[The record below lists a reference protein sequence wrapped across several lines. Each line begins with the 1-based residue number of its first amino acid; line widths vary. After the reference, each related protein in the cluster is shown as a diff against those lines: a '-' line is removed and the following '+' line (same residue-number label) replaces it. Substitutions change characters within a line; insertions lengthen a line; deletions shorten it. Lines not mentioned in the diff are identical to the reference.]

1 MMINT
6 TNIRISDSF
15 ISEETNKIY
24 LNLYVPQ
31 LIAYVSIILDRHE
44 DIPKAIERYKDITEI
59 KNYLNQPLLNQ

>member
-1 MMINT
+1 MINT

>member
-6 TNIRISDSF
+6 TNIKISDSF

>member
-1 MMINT
+1 MINT

-44 DIPKAIERYKDITEI
+44 DIPKVIERYKDITEI

>member
-1 MMINT
+1 MINT
-6 TNIRISDSF
+6 TNIKISDSF
-15 ISEETNKIY
+15 ISEEINKIY

>member
-1 MMINT
+1 MINT

-24 LNLYVPQ
+24 LHLYVPQ